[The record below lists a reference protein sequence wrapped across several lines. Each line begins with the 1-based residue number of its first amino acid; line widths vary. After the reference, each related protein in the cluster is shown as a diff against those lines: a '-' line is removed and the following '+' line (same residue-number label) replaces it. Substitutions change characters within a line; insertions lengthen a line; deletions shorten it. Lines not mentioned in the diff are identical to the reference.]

1 MDEQREKKA
10 KATDLNIELM
20 QLQEKLKKKTTEY
33 QTLMN
38 EIIEAENGE

>member
-1 MDEQREKKA
+1 MDDLKDKKA

-20 QLQEKLKKKTTEY
+20 QMQEKLKKKTTEY